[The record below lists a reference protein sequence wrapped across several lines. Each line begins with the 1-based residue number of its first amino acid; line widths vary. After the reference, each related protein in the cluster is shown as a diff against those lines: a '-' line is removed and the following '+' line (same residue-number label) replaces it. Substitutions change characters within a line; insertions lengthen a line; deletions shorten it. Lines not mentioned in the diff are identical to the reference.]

1 MPVKW
6 FNKYHNLQN
15 VEAKYRRLGT
25 GLCVFNLIKDQHVMV
40 DEKFLIDEKFS
51 MLFVNAKSYLEIL
64 R

>member
-6 FNKYHNLQN
+6 FNKYHNLEN

-40 DEKFLIDEKFS
+40 NDTFS
-51 MLFVNAKSYLEIL
+51 MLFVNAKPYLEIL

>member
-40 DEKFLIDEKFS
+40 DEKLS

>member
-15 VEAKYRRLGT
+15 VEAKYRRSGT

-40 DEKFLIDEKFS
+40 NDTFS
-51 MLFVNAKSYLEIL
+51 MLFVNAKPYLEIL

>member
-40 DEKFLIDEKFS
+40 NDTFS

>member
-40 DEKFLIDEKFS
+40 NDTFS
-51 MLFVNAKSYLEIL
+51 MLFVNAKPYLEIL
-64 R
+64 Q

>member
-40 DEKFLIDEKFS
+40 NDTFS
-51 MLFVNAKSYLEIL
+51 ILFDNAKPYLEIL

>member
-25 GLCVFNLIKDQHVMV
+25 GLCVFNLIKDQHVIV
-40 DEKFLIDEKFS
+40 NDTFS
-51 MLFVNAKSYLEIL
+51 MLFVNAKPYLEIL
-64 R
+64 Q

>member
-1 MPVKW
+1 MPMKW

-40 DEKFLIDEKFS
+40 NDTFS
-51 MLFVNAKSYLEIL
+51 MLFVNAKPYLEIL

>member
-40 DEKFLIDEKFS
+40 NDTFS
-51 MLFVNAKSYLEIL
+51 MLFVNAKPYLEIL

>member
-6 FNKYHNLQN
+6 LNKYHNLQN

-40 DEKFLIDEKFS
+40 NDTFS
-51 MLFVNAKSYLEIL
+51 MLFVNAKPYLEIL